1 MNEHLAVR
9 TFRARMKVCAG
20 TVAVL
25 GAVAWPGEADGRV
38 AADGIALTD
47 PALKAGAVG
56 APDVASATQ
65 ALSPIEA
72 AILAAAN
79 RSLDGSGNNIAH
91 PSWGQV
97 GTSYTRVGRATYGD
111 GKNTLLAGPNP
122 RYTSN
127 RVFNDTGQNL
137 FSERNVSQWGW
148 TWGQFMDHTFGL
160 AAGGTEAAA
169 IPFQANPLESF
180 TNDLG
185 SISFTRDAATA
196 GTGTSTS
203 NPRQHTNTLSSYI
216 DAFNVY
222 GGTTARLEWLRQGPV
237 DGDMSN
243 NGAKLRL
250 DGNDYLPRAKLL
262 GNAAAA
268 PAMATDGQLMSH
280 PDDRVVAGDVRAN
293 ENMALTD
300 LHTLFAREHN
310 RIVEALKG
318 SGLGAEGKFQLARRI
333 VGAEEQ
339 YITYNEF
346 LPAMGVA
353 LPAYTGYKPTVDATL
368 STEFATVGYRAH
380 SQIHGEF
387 EIEAEAA
394 DYTAA
399 KLKKLRK
406 MSVEVLPGEE
416 ADELEFVVPLNVA
429 FFNPDL
435 VELIGAGPIL
445 KGLNGEPQYKN
456 DEQIDN
462 ALRSVLFAMPSGT
475 GPPDPECFENPAKPG
490 CFHGVTDL
498 GAIDIQRGR
507 DHGVP
512 LYNDMRAAYGLPR
525 KTSFTQITGES
536 TDAFPTNDP
545 LITAPAIDDPNIMDF
560 LRLFGPAGENVP
572 VGSEAGAVR
581 GVRRSTLAARL
592 KAVYGTVD
600 KVEAFVGAYSEPH
613 VAGSEMGELNNAM
626 WRKQFA
632 ALRDGDRFFYANDP
646 VLTNPAVNAIQASLG
661 ITHKRTLAQLIA
673 LDTDVPAAE
682 LPLNVFF
689 AP

>member
-1 MNEHLAVR
+1 MTEHLGVR
-9 TFRARMKVCAG
+9 TFRGRMGVYAS
-20 TVAVL
+20 TLAVL
-25 GAVAWPGEADGRV
+25 GAVALPGQAAGQANASSPVESAIV
-38 AADGIALTD
+38 AA
-47 PALKAGAVG
+47 
-56 APDVASATQ
+56 
-65 ALSPIEA
+65 E
-72 AILAAAN
+72 N
-79 RSLDGSGNNIAH
+79 RSLDGGNNNIAH
-91 PSWGQV
+91 PTWGQV
-97 GTSYTRVGRATYGD
+97 DTIYSRVGRASYGD
-111 GKNTLLAGPNP
+111 GKSSLLGGPP
-122 RYTSN
+122 KGARYTSN

-160 AAGGTEAAA
+160 ARGGGEPAA
-169 IPFQANPLESF
+169 IPFQSNPLESF

-185 SISFTRDAATA
+185 SISFTRDAAA
-196 GTGTSTS
+196 PGTGTS
-203 NPRQHTNTLSSYI
+203 NPRQHINTLSSYI

-222 GGTTARLEWLRQGPV
+222 GGTQARLEWLRQGPV

-243 NGAKLRL
+243 NGPKLRM
-250 DGNDYLPRAKLL
+250 DANDYLPRAKVL

-268 PAMATDGQLMSH
+268 PAMATDGQLMGH

-293 ENMALTD
+293 ENMALTS

-339 YITYNEF
+339 YVTYNEF
-346 LPAMGVA
+346 LPAMGVG
-353 LPAYTGYKPTVDATL
+353 LPAYTGYKPSVDATL

-387 EIEAEAA
+387 EIGAEAA
-394 DYTAA
+394 DYPAA
-399 KLKKLRK
+399 KLRKLTK
-406 MSVEVLPGEE
+406 MGVAILAGEE
-416 ADELEFVVPLNVA
+416 ADEIEFVVPLNVA

-462 ALRSVLFAMPSGT
+462 ALRSILFAMPT
-475 GPPDPECFENPAKPG
+475 GPGAPDPECFENPAKPG

-512 LYNDMRAAYGLPR
+512 LYNDMRAAYGLSR
-525 KTSFTQITGES
+525 KTSFKDITGES
-536 TDAFPTNDP
+536 SEAFPTNDP
-545 LITAPAIDDPNIMDF
+545 LITAPAIENPNILDF
-560 LRLFGPAGENVP
+560 VKLFGPAGEDVP
-572 VGSEAGAVR
+572 LGSEAGAVR
-581 GVRRSTLAARL
+581 GVRRTTLAARL
-592 KAVYGTVD
+592 KAIYGTVD
-600 KVEAFVGAYSEPH
+600 KVEAFVGAYSESH
-613 VAGSEMGELNNAM
+613 VAGSEMGQLNNAM
-626 WRKQFA
+626 WSKQFA
-632 ALRDGDRFFYANDP
+632 ALRDGDRFFYAHDP
-646 VLTNPAVNAIQASLG
+646 VLSNPAVNAIQRALG
-661 ITHKRTLAQLIA
+661 ITDKRTLAQLIA
-673 LDTDVPAAE
+673 LNTDIPSAE
-682 LPLNVFF
+682 LPANVFF